1 MTRARVVGWLRA
13 CRVLSVV
20 ALLVTLVA
28 TPRVALARSL
38 EVGAVDIVATVQNK
52 PEPKPRYMT
61 QTPAA
66 TPAAYAGTNM
76 MAPVVEVVARCG
88 TEDVPFSN
96 LTPTDTSATYN
107 NGQTFITTTPDAML
121 PAVDAMIQESRKAL
135 EKVDFHKTVLVEG
148 EKMLETLNPRYREE
162 KEQKQD
168 IANLKGQMGDIV
180 NTMNTMMTMMQ
191 DLKKGI
197 SSAAKSK

>member
-1 MTRARVVGWLRA
+1 
-13 CRVLSVV
+13 
-20 ALLVTLVA
+20 
-28 TPRVALARSL
+28 
-38 EVGAVDIVATVQNK
+38 
-52 PEPKPRYMT
+52 
-61 QTPAA
+61 
-66 TPAAYAGTNM
+66 
-76 MAPVVEVVARCG
+76 
-88 TEDVPFSN
+88 
-96 LTPTDTSATYN
+96 
-107 NGQTFITTTPDAML
+107 ML

>member
-1 MTRARVVGWLRA
+1 MDFQSLRA
-13 CRVLSVV
+13 GSAIYILHRDD
-20 ALLVTLVA
+20 A
-28 TPRVALARSL
+28 TPRLII
-38 EVGAVDIVATVQNK
+38 GTVQNK
-52 PEPKPRYMT
+52 PEPRPRYMT
-61 QTPAA
+61 QTPGA
-66 TPAAYAGTNM
+66 TPNVYAGTNM
-76 MAPVVEVVARCG
+76 MQPVVEVVVKCG

-96 LTPTDTSATYN
+96 LNPADSSATYN

-121 PAVDAMIQESRKAL
+121 PAVDAMIQDSRKAL
-135 EKVDFHKTVLVEG
+135 ERVDYHKSVLVEG

-180 NTMNTMMTMMQ
+180 STMNTMMSMMQ

-197 SSAAKSK
+197 SSASKSK